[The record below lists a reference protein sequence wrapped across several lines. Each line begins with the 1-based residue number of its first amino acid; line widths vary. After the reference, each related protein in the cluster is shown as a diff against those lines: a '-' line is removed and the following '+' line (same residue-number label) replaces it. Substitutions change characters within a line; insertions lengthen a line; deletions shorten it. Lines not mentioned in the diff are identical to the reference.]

1 MNAFSSRS
9 RPPVVTVT
17 LIAVSVAVSLLS
29 GFHLVPALMIST
41 DGSFGE
47 IASGE
52 VWRLATPMFMH
63 LGIIHVLANMMW
75 MWDLGRLVELV
86 RGPVFLVLFVLI
98 TAIASNL
105 LQFVITGSPNFG
117 GMSGVVYALLGYVWM
132 QGKYN
137 RGFGFVLHQST
148 VIMMLAWYVLCW
160 TGLLGPIANWA
171 HTGGLALGV
180 AWGFLDASNAARK
193 RTPR

>member
-1 MNAFSSRS
+1 MNALSPRH
-9 RPPVVTVT
+9 RLPIVTVT

-29 GFHLVPALMIST
+29 GFHLIPALMIST
-41 DGSFGE
+41 DGGFGE

-52 VWRLATPMFMH
+52 VWRLVTPIFLH
-63 LGIIHVLANMMW
+63 GGPLHIFFNMLW
-75 MWDLGRLVELV
+75 MWDLSRLVELV
-86 RGPVFLVLFVLI
+86 KGPLFLGIFVVV

-117 GMSGVVYALLGYVWM
+117 GMSGVIYALLGYVWM

-137 RGFGFVLHQST
+137 PGFGFVLHQST

-171 HTGGLALGV
+171 HTGGLVLGV
-180 AWGFLDASNAARK
+180 AWGFLDAKNSRKAR
-193 RTPR
+193 R